1 MTSPF
6 EQIVPL
12 SFQRRGGQQVAVT
25 QAPAHDVTLI
35 AALGRAI
42 HWQSLIESGHYRS
55 VTELATAEG
64 KTEATVRAV
73 IKLSLLA
80 PDLIEEILAGHQP
93 RRLTLLY
100 FQRKALPM
108 QWTEQRELFARF
120 REDGAGE

>member
-12 SFQRRGGQQVAVT
+12 RFQRRGVQRVAVT
-25 QAPAHDVTLI
+25 PAPVHDVTLI
-35 AALGRAI
+35 AALGRALW
-42 HWQSLIESGHYRS
+42 WQSLIASGHYRS

-80 PDLIEEILAGHQP
+80 PDLIEEILAGNQP

-100 FQRKALPM
+100 FQRNSLPVE
-108 QWTEQRELFARF
+108 WGEQRELFARF
-120 REDGAGE
+120 REDGDVE